1 MAAPVSVVRATWSV
15 GLLVVPVKYP
25 VTHRMMPASTTP
37 MATATEAIS
46 RGSPPC
52 VARPA
57 VPPVRSAKDDGR

>member
-1 MAAPVSVVRATWSV
+1 MAAPVRVVRATCSV

-37 MATATEAIS
+37 IATATEAMS

-57 VPPVRSAKDDGR
+57 VPPVKSANVDGR